1 MSLVSFRRT
10 VSYKPPCALIQV
22 KHMEGFWNDVFDG
35 ALYNCHHQNKKEK
48 KYLQE
53 EGLSCSVAETWRINV
68 RGDWRCHV
76 CMWWLKSLLLT
87 LWACGVPHFL
97 SQICHP
103 LGHHSL
109 TGDVT
114 ALCLLHT
121 VHASMYLGRHCRC
134 RGAEEVSF
142 TPCHN

>member
-1 MSLVSFRRT
+1 MPLVSFRRT
-10 VSYKPPCALIQV
+10 TSYKPPCAFIQV
-22 KHMEGFWNDVFDG
+22 KHMEGFGMMCLTV
-35 ALYNCHHQNKKEK
+35 LYTAAIIKTRKKI
-48 KYLQE
+48 YLQE
-53 EGLSCSVAETWRINV
+53 EGSIGPVVLQRLNV
-68 RGDWRCHV
+68 RGDWRCPG

-87 LWACGVPHFL
+87 LWACSVPRYL

-103 LGHHSL
+103 LEQHSL

-121 VHASMYLGRHCRC
+121 VHASMYLGRLCRC
-134 RGAEEVSF
+134 RGTEEVSF

>member
-1 MSLVSFRRT
+1 MSLVSFKELFLTSHHVLSSKLNTWKVFGMTCLT
-10 VSYKPPCALIQV
+10 V
-22 KHMEGFWNDVFDG
+22 
-35 ALYNCHHQNKKEK
+35 LYTTASSKQGK
-48 KYLQE
+48 KYLQG
-53 EGLSCSVAETWRINV
+53 EGLSCSVAETCRINV
-68 RGDWRCHV
+68 RGDWRCPG

-87 LWACGVPHFL
+87 LWACSVPHFL

-121 VHASMYLGRHCRC
+121 VHASVYLGRHCRC